1 MQTVLSF
8 NTSVFHYQKMNQ
20 FVVTQI
26 MWGLLYLFHLK
37 VIMIAIRFLF
47 LNTCQTNWGAEQWTF
62 QIYGF
67 GTSGKLYW
75 WDMHHLSFSMGPM
88 GCSTTELK
96 TYSQYCV
103 WSAGCRTIG
112 LQDQR
117 ALERIWVPIWRTNG
131 FSDKWTVRPKRRQ
144 TSGLN
149 ALDYWT
155 IEPFGCSTNGTNM

>member
-37 VIMIAIRFLF
+37 VIMIAVRFLF
-47 LNTCQTNWGAEQWTF
+47 LNMCQTNWGAEQWTF

-88 GCSTTELK
+88 GCNANELK

-117 ALERIWVPIWRTNG
+117 AVERMWVPIWRTNV
-131 FSDKWTVRPKRRQ
+131 FR
-144 TSGLN
+144 TSGPLVQKDVR
-149 ALDYWT
+149 LT
-155 IEPFGCSTNGTNM
+155 V

>member
-37 VIMIAIRFLF
+37 VIMIAVRFLF
-47 LNTCQTNWGAEQWTF
+47 LNMCQTNWGAEQWTF

-88 GCSTTELK
+88 GCNANELK

-117 ALERIWVPIWRTNG
+117 AVERMWVPIWRTNV
-131 FSDKWTVRPKRRQ
+131 FR
-144 TSGLN
+144 TSGP
-149 ALDYWT
+149 LDQKDVRLT
-155 IEPFGCSTNGTNM
+155 V